1 MKVVQK
7 LKLLCCKC
15 NGAYELQLNPENV
28 VQTLFLKCPY
38 CGKDKQLT
46 IK

>member
-1 MKVVQK
+1 MKAVQK

-15 NGAYELQLNPENV
+15 NGAYEVILNPEIV
-28 VQTLFLKCPY
+28 SEFIFLKCPY
-38 CGKDKQLT
+38 CGNEKQII